1 MGIPMKLRIVLAT
14 SAALALAACGKS
26 PTTTESPGNA
36 SAAATTAATAEASPA
51 TTAPAADGTLSE
63 AYLIGKWADV
73 VDGNCKLAQEFKPG
87 GKVDGLFDSWKLA
100 GNVLTV
106 GMMGETQNLTVKV
119 IDQKTMETQIAGAK
133 PHRLRRC

>member
-1 MGIPMKLRIVLAT
+1 MKLRILLAT
-14 SAALALAACGKS
+14 AVVLALAACGKPA
-26 PTTTESPGNA
+26 PTTEASSNASPAATAASTEARAAPA
-36 SAAATTAATAEASPA
+36 SAAPVAAGGELT
-51 TTAPAADGTLSE
+51 E

-73 VDGNCKLAQEFKPG
+73 AVGNCKLAQEFKPG
-87 GKVDGLFDSWKLA
+87 GKVDGLFDSWKLN

-133 PHRLRRC
+133 PHTLTRC

>member
-1 MGIPMKLRIVLAT
+1 MGILMKLRIVLAT

-26 PTTTESPGNA
+26 PTTTESPG
-36 SAAATTAATAEASPA
+36 
-51 TTAPAADGTLSE
+51 TAPAADGTLSE

-73 VDGNCKLAQEFKPG
+73 ADGNCKLAQEFKPG